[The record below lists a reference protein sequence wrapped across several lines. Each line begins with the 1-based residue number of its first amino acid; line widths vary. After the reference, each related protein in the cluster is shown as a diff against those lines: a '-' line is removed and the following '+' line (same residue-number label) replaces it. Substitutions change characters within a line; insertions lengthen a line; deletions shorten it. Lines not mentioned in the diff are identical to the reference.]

1 MFPEPETSSDTK
13 GASLMDELPERLSTA
28 EMLRAALVALLGQ
41 ATVLV
46 KMWCGWGN
54 CRRAAFAI
62 DCRKALW
69 CPGEPADRRAC
80 GGRGCG
86 CRQPWRGRCG
96 AVGVSEA
103 NRDGF
108 EGKLPSP

>member
-1 MFPEPETSSDTK
+1 MVPEPKTSPDIK

-54 CRRAAFAI
+54 CRRAALPLTAGKRF
-62 DCRKALW
+62 
-69 CPGEPADRRAC
+69 
-80 GGRGCG
+80 
-86 CRQPWRGRCG
+86 G
-96 AVGVSEA
+96 APVNRLTAERVVGVA
-103 NRDGF
+103 ADVVNRGVA
-108 EGKLPSP
+108 GAGQLV